1 MDVAD
6 DILSLSPARAGA
18 SAWRRA
24 VLSRLE
30 RLGRGTLTVEDAG
43 GVVTLGRPSPDGLS
57 ARVVVRRPEFWR
69 RLALGGSVG
78 AGESYADGDWDAD
91 DLTAVV
97 RLLARNRAALSE
109 LDGGLAWLGRPAASL
124 FALLRRNTRAG
135 ARRNI
140 AEHYD
145 LGNDF
150 FALMLDPT
158 MTYSA
163 AVFDPPGLT
172 LEEASRRKL
181 ELLCR
186 KLDLGPSDHLL
197 EIGSG
202 WGSLAIH
209 AASRTGCRVTTT
221 TISRA
226 QHEEATDRVARAGLA
241 GRVTVLLEDYRDLT
255 GRYDK
260 VVSVEM
266 IEAIGA
272 EQYPTF
278 FDRCAARL
286 APGGRLAVQAITIAD
301 QEYERARR
309 EVDFIKRH
317 VFPGGCIP
325 SVTGLLD
332 AATAASD
339 LRLRHLEDLT
349 PHYVRTLAAW
359 RDNLAARREAVER
372 ITTERFRRLWDFYL
386 CYCEGGF
393 AERYVGLVQLV
404 FDRPEEG

>member
-1 MDVAD
+1 MDTGENTLTLAR
-6 DILSLSPARAGA
+6 SRSTSSP
-18 SAWRRA
+18 WRQA
-24 VLSRLE
+24 VLGRLGKLE
-30 RLGRGTLTVEDAG
+30 RGLLTVEDAEG
-43 GVVTLGRPSPDGLS
+43 TVTLGRAAPDGLS
-57 ARVVVRRPEFWR
+57 ARLTVRRPGFWR

-78 AGESYADGDWDAD
+78 AGESFADGDWDAD

-97 RLLARNRAALSE
+97 RILARNRAALSG
-109 LDGGLAWLGRPAASL
+109 LDGGLAWLRRPAAGL
-124 FALLRRNTRAG
+124 FALLRGNSRAG

-140 AEHYD
+140 ADHYD

-163 AVFDPPGLT
+163 AVFDPPEAT

-181 ELLCR
+181 DMLCQ
-186 KLDLGPSDHLL
+186 KLELGPRDHLL

-202 WGSLAIH
+202 WGSMAIH
-209 AASRTGCRVTTT
+209 AATRTGCRVTTT

-226 QHEEATDRVARAGLA
+226 QHELATERVARAGLA

-255 GRYDK
+255 GQYDK

-272 EQYPTF
+272 GQYPTF

-286 APGGRLAVQAITIAD
+286 VPGGRLAVQAITISD
-301 QEYERARR
+301 QHYERARR
-309 EVDFIKRH
+309 QVDFIKRH

-325 SVTGLLD
+325 SVTALVD
-332 AATAASD
+332 AATTASD

-349 PHYVRTLAAW
+349 PHYARTLVAW
-359 RDNLAARREAVER
+359 RDNLAARQEAVAKL
-372 ITTERFRRLWDFYL
+372 TTERFRRLWDFYL

-393 AERYVGLVQLV
+393 AERYVGLVQMV
-404 FDRPEEG
+404 FDRPEGG

>member
-1 MDVAD
+1 VS
-6 DILSLSPARAGA
+6 I
-18 SAWRRA
+18 
-24 VLSRLE
+24 
-30 RLGRGTLTVEDAG
+30 
-43 GVVTLGRPSPDGLS
+43 
-57 ARVVVRRPEFWR
+57 
-69 RLALGGSVG
+69 
-78 AGESYADGDWDAD
+78 
-91 DLTAVV
+91 
-97 RLLARNRAALSE
+97 LARNRAALSG
-109 LDGGLAWLGRPAASL
+109 LDGGLAWLRRPAAGL
-124 FALLRRNTRAG
+124 FALLRRNSRTG

-140 AEHYD
+140 ADHYD

-158 MTYSA
+158 MTYSS
-163 AVFDPPGLT
+163 AVFDPPEAT

-181 ELLCR
+181 DLLCQ
-186 KLDLGPSDHLL
+186 KLELGPRDHLL

-202 WGSLAIH
+202 WGSMAIH
-209 AASRTGCRVTTT
+209 AATRTGCRVTTT

-226 QHEEATDRVARAGLA
+226 QHELATERVARAGLA

-272 EQYPTF
+272 GQYPTF

-286 APGGRLAVQAITIAD
+286 VPGGRLAVQAITIAD
-301 QEYERARR
+301 QHYERARR
-309 EVDFIKRH
+309 QVDFIKRH

-325 SVTGLLD
+325 SVTALVD
-332 AATAASD
+332 AATTASD

-349 PHYVRTLAAW
+349 PHYARTLAAW
-359 RDNLAARREAVER
+359 RDNLAARQEAVAKL
-372 ITTERFRRLWDFYL
+372 TTERFRRLWDFYL

-393 AERYVGLVQLV
+393 AERYVGLVQMV
-404 FDRPEEG
+404 FDRPEGG

>member
-1 MDVAD
+1 MDAGENT
-6 DILSLSPARAGA
+6 LTLTRPRSASSP
-18 SAWRRA
+18 WRRA
-24 VLSRLE
+24 ALGRLAKLE
-30 RLGRGTLTVEDAG
+30 RGLLTVEDAEST
-43 GVVTLGRPSPDGLS
+43 VTLGRAAADGLT
-57 ARVVVRRPEFWR
+57 ARVMVRRPGFWR

-97 RLLARNRAALSE
+97 RLLARNQRALSG
-109 LDGGLAWLGRPAASL
+109 LDGGLAWLGRPAARL

-140 AEHYD
+140 ADHYD

-158 MTYSA
+158 MTYSS
-163 AVFDPPGLT
+163 AVFDTPEAT
-172 LEEASRRKL
+172 LEEASQ
-181 ELLCR
+181 R
-186 KLDLGPSDHLL
+186 KLDLLCQKLGLGPTDHLL

-202 WGSLAIH
+202 WGSMAIH
-209 AASRTGCRVTTT
+209 AATRTGCRVTTT

-226 QHEEATDRVARAGLA
+226 QHELAMERVAQAGLA
-241 GRVTVLLEDYRDLT
+241 GRVTVLHEDYRDLT

-301 QEYERARR
+301 QQYERARH

-325 SVTGLLD
+325 SVTALVG
-332 AATAASD
+332 AATTASD

-359 RDNLAARREAVER
+359 RENLAARREAVAR

-404 FDRPEEG
+404 FDRPQDG